1 MISARSRR
9 DKPAIPGAGHTML
22 SASPQPS
29 NAYHQMTTSDDG
41 QSKRWHGWLVLFVT
55 FLFAFGLRWYYVSH
69 ALVLDPVRG
78 DATQY
83 YAYALNLS
91 NHGIFSKDL
100 PGATVIHPDNYRD
113 PGYPLF
119 LALWMKVLGAGEAW
133 YAAVLLS
140 QALLGA
146 LTVVLAVQLGRY
158 WLPLS
163 WAVAA
168 GIVMAL
174 WPHSITINGY
184 LLSETLFGFLTI
196 LGVLC
201 GARAF
206 QLGSTRLA
214 VVAGLTFSAAAL
226 TNAILLPFGI
236 LLAILLAWRGLGSRK
251 LCVALALGSLV
262 LPCAWAVRNAA
273 VVVPIA
279 GTSSTDRAL
288 LNFAQGSRPDFQ
300 TAWRDSILGDG
311 DAKAKAGIVF
321 QQVDD
326 DYAQL
331 RSSPV
336 HGVTSM
342 LRRFSQHPLQIA
354 RWYLIQKPALLW
366 GWSIEIGQGDI
377 FVFPTKNAPFQIQP
391 VWIALAAICSAA
403 NTILML
409 LALAAVLLAG
419 RLQLNRHEVRP
430 QPASRAV
437 LVTTAFLVA
446 FVTLVYST
454 LQAEPRYSI
463 PFRSFEILLALTALY
478 AAATWWQRR
487 QTPASTTIPQG
498 DMESPQP

>member
-1 MISARSRR
+1 
-9 DKPAIPGAGHTML
+9 
-22 SASPQPS
+22 
-29 NAYHQMTTSDDG
+29 MTTSDDG
-41 QSKRWHGWLVLFVT
+41 QIKHWHGWLVLFAI

-69 ALVLDPVRG
+69 ALVLDPIRG

-100 PGATVIHPDNYRD
+100 PGATFVHPDNYRD
-113 PGYPLF
+113 PGYPAF
-119 LALWMKVLGAGEAW
+119 LALWMKLLGAGDAW

-146 LTVVLAVQLGRY
+146 LAVTFATQLGRY
-158 WLPLS
+158 WLPLG
-163 WAVAA
+163 WAAAA
-168 GIVMAL
+168 GVVMAL

-184 LLSETLFGFLTI
+184 VLSETLFGFLTVLGI
-196 LGVLC
+196 LG

-214 VVAGLTFSAAAL
+214 VMAGLTLGAAAL

-236 LLAILLAWRGLGSRK
+236 LLAALLAWRRLSPRK
-251 LCVALALGSLV
+251 LCVALAMGSLF
-262 LPCAWAVRNAA
+262 LPCAWAARNAM
-273 VVVPIA
+273 VVVPVA

-288 LNFAQGSRPDFQ
+288 LNLAQGSRPEFQ
-300 TAWRDSILGDG
+300 AAWRDSVLGDD
-311 DAKAKAGIVF
+311 DAKAKASIVF
-321 QQVDD
+321 QHVDA

-331 RSSPV
+331 RSSPLR
-336 HGVTSM
+336 GVTIM

-354 RWYLIQKPALLW
+354 RWYLIEKPALLW

-377 FVFPTKNAPFQIQP
+377 FVFPTRNAPFQIQP
-391 VWIALAAICSAA
+391 TWIALAAICSAA
-403 NTILML
+403 NITLML
-409 LALAAVLLAG
+409 LALAGVLLA
-419 RLQLNRHEVRP
+419 RWLPLDRP
-430 QPASRAV
+430 RAKPHPASRAA
-437 LVTTAFLVA
+437 LVTTASLVA

-478 AAATWWQRR
+478 AAATWWRRR
-487 QTPASTTIPQG
+487 QAPAQTAVPQ
-498 DMESPQP
+498 DDTEPPRF